1 METQTRN
8 ITVLNRASVK
18 RYALKVSAQRRAGK
32 FTRVGEEFYERCEA
46 RLETALRG
54 IANLHGTDE
63 SPSSEN
69 TFITT
74 TTRSKAE
81 EMLEILSRRIIFSE
95 VLRHPSMGCT
105 LK

>member
-1 METQTRN
+1 METQTRT

-32 FTRVGEEFYERCEA
+32 FTRVGEEFFERCEA
-46 RLETALRG
+46 RLESALRR
-54 IANLHGTDE
+54 IANLNGSDD
-63 SPSSEN
+63 SPVSEN

-74 TTRSKAE
+74 TTRAKAE
-81 EMLEILSRRIIFSE
+81 EMLETLSRRIIFSE
-95 VLRHPSMGCT
+95 VLGHPSMGCT